1 MYGKLTRK
9 NYEQITCTDFRI
21 AAGSLSAAEVFKND
35 VKLVAKV
42 DEENRAG
49 FYADASGEDART
61 DWSFTSDSA
70 QSTAYF
76 IVTSNTSHAMNLEA
90 QLPVLAWDEDEKVTM
105 SYQTTIRLVANGN
118 NQYSLSGNPVVL
130 QNSNNYQV
138 FGQMNPG
145 QRAVGVY
152 AFDFSIDPSEF
163 STAFEGSYH
172 ATVNVQI
179 SNPR

>member
-1 MYGKLTRK
+1 MNKSLALISLLLLT
-9 NYEQITCTDFRI
+9 
-21 AAGSLSAAEVFKND
+21 AGSLSAAEVFNND
-35 VKLVAKV
+35 VKLVARV

-49 FYADASGEDART
+49 FYADASGENART
-61 DWSFTSDSA
+61 DWYFTSDSA

-76 IVTSNTSHAMNLEA
+76 IITSNTSHAMDLEA
-90 QLPVLAWDEDEKVTM
+90 QLPALVWEEDEKVTM
-105 SYQTTIRLVANGN
+105 PYQTTIRLVANGN
-118 NQYSLSGNPVVL
+118 NQYSLAGNPVVL

-152 AFDFSIDPSEF
+152 AFDFSIDPNVF

-179 SNPR
+179 TNPQ